1 MRARWRKLI
10 NDLRDSFWLLPA
22 LMVAGGVLLG
32 IALVALERAKLV
44 PEWLVDDGWLY
55 SGGGNGARALL
66 GAVASSTIAVA
77 GTVFSITIAALSLAA
92 AQMGPRLLHNFTRDR
107 GNQFTLGVFL
117 GTFSYALVVLR
128 SVRSIDEGAFIPH
141 LSLSVG
147 IALAFLC
154 VATLVYF
161 VGHMAS
167 RINVETVVELVAG
180 DLQGAVRRLAV
191 DKAPPKLPPATLW
204 SGATPLVEERY
215 GYLQE
220 MDSEGLADWAAEH
233 DTAIR
238 LMVGPGD
245 YVFPGVPI
253 GLITLPQQGD
263 TQALRNAM
271 ALGSKRGGTQDL
283 ELAFRKLVEVA
294 VRALSPGIN
303 DPNTAIGALD
313 RLGAALCA
321 LAPLELPNGV
331 VLRDGRCVLQYR
343 GLSYDRLLDGVFP
356 MLRQNAASQVA
367 VLIRMLD
374 IMTAVA
380 SCERREERLAALQ
393 HHADLVLADGERL
406 IGTPAD
412 LADLRQRHTRFTAA
426 RRQAL
431 PWSA

>member
-22 LMVAGGVLLG
+22 LMVATGVMLG
-32 IALVALERAKLV
+32 VVLVALERAKLV

-55 SGGGNGARALL
+55 GGGGDGARALL

-128 SVRSIDEGAFIPH
+128 SVRSTDEGAFVPH
-141 LSLSVG
+141 LSMSVG

-167 RINVETVVELVAG
+167 RINVETVVELVAA

-191 DKAPPKLPPATLW
+191 DKVLPEPPASLW
-204 SGATPLVEERY
+204 GGATPLVDDRH

-220 MDSEGLADWAAEH
+220 LDGEGLANWAAEH

-253 GLITLPQQGD
+253 GLIAVPQHGD

-271 ALGSKRGGTQDL
+271 ALGSRRGGTQDL

-303 DPNTAIGALD
+303 DPNTAVGALD

-331 VLRDGRCVLQYR
+331 VLREGRCVLQYR
-343 GLSYDRLLDGVFP
+343 GLSYDRLLDGVFH
-356 MLRQNAASQVA
+356 MIRQNAARQVA

-374 IMTAVA
+374 VMTAVA
-380 SCERREERLAALQ
+380 SCERREERLAGLQ
-393 HHADLVLADGERL
+393 RHADLVLADGERL
-406 IGTPAD
+406 VGTPAD
-412 LADLRQRHTRFTAA
+412 LADLRRRHAAFTTA